1 MLRTWDQRVNPD
13 SASTSPDERVAT
25 KAVRTLMVLA
35 AGKMTWEWEWNAK
48 RTVRMGVKQEEGKV
62 EVR

>member
-1 MLRTWDQRVNPD
+1 MWQKMVFSWRAVVRVCGGRWDILHTWDQRVDPD

-35 AGKMTWEWEWNAK
+35 AGKMTWE
-48 RTVRMGVKQEEGKV
+48 
-62 EVR
+62 